1 MLQVHIVTESRPSAV
16 HRLRRLLGIGAVAGP
31 DRNAD
36 AEFTDALFEFL
47 ALVLGIEQLRDLT
60 PGLGFVFFNS
70 NRLRLIDK
78 ACQNV
83 NRELTR

>member
-1 MLQVHIVTESRPSAV
+1 MALS
-16 HRLRRLLGIGAVAGP
+16 LLHV
-31 DRNAD
+31 
-36 AEFTDALFEFL
+36 DALFEFP
-47 ALVLGIEQLRDLT
+47 ALVLGIERLRDPA
-60 PGLGFVFFNS
+60 PGLGVVFFNS

>member
-36 AEFTDALFEFL
+36 AEFTDALFLRARWNDVL
-47 ALVLGIEQLRDLT
+47 AAISLEAVDRAI
-60 PGLGFVFFNS
+60 
-70 NRLRLIDK
+70 
-78 ACQNV
+78 A
-83 NRELTR
+83 